1 MGVGG
6 GERRALYGQKMK
18 KNEMKRGLQ
27 EKESDKILF
36 FLQFTISATKFCMKG
51 VGGAFNDLSYKFLN

>member
-1 MGVGG
+1 MGGG
-6 GERRALYGQKMK
+6 GEKGIVRTENE